1 MSPCFFSGLSSP
13 TSLLDAKNFA
23 VILLFNLSLHAKGV
37 ELVLKYQDPLATIL
51 TGWLSIRSL
60 DVDVKITACKL
71 IHSIL
76 SEERTM
82 EQNVPQLFLPRNYPK
97 NLSRL
102 QEKSQKRVYGAHRV
116 HPKGFPLVLLYIY
129 FSNSNPKNVLK
140 AP

>member
-1 MSPCFFSGLSSP
+1 MFFLGLASP

-37 ELVLKYQDPLATIL
+37 DLVLKYQDPLATIL

-76 SEERTM
+76 SEETTM
-82 EQNVPQLFLPRNYPK
+82 EQNVPQLFLPRIYYFYPK
-97 NLSRL
+97 NLGRL
-102 QEKSQKRVYGAHRV
+102 QENR
-116 HPKGFPLVLLYIY
+116 
-129 FSNSNPKNVLK
+129 
-140 AP
+140 